1 MSHPITQGRRIRTV
15 NGVGYNLTWL
25 GEREGRLCR
34 LIFDLHSFDLRT
46 LEDIE
51 QLIPLRKIHVAC
63 DISGR
68 EISAVLMPMSFSVP
82 ASTTEDDIRKMVF
95 LRIAKDH
102 PQLIEYIC

>member
-1 MSHPITQGRRIRTV
+1 MRYGMTAF
-15 NGVGYNLTWL
+15 NLW
-25 GEREGRLCR
+25 
-34 LIFDLHSFDLRT
+34 
-46 LEDIE
+46 
-51 QLIPLRKIHVAC
+51 
-63 DISGR
+63 SGR

>member
-1 MSHPITQGRRIRTV
+1 MSHPITQGRRIRNV

-51 QLIPLRKIHVAC
+51 QLIPLRKIHSHAT
-63 DISGR
+63 
-68 EISAVLMPMSFSVP
+68 SAVEKRLKRSSASSAMNTRSTSTSSVLKGDP
-82 ASTTEDDIRKMVF
+82 HA
-95 LRIAKDH
+95 
-102 PQLIEYIC
+102 

>member
-46 LEDIE
+46 LKDIE

-68 EISAVLMPMSFSVP
+68 EALEKIIRIICDEYPQYIDLICPERRSACV
-82 ASTTEDDIRKMVF
+82 TE
-95 LRIAKDH
+95 
-102 PQLIEYIC
+102 

>member
-1 MSHPITQGRRIRTV
+1 MAHAITQVRRIRKV
-15 NGVGYNLTWL
+15 NGVGDNLTWL

-68 EISAVLMPMSFSVP
+68 EALEKIIRIICDEYPHDSDLICPGRRSACV
-82 ASTTEDDIRKMVF
+82 TK
-95 LRIAKDH
+95 
-102 PQLIEYIC
+102 

>member
-1 MSHPITQGRRIRTV
+1 MRDGMIVYREQIHEVGR
-15 NGVGYNLTWL
+15 VGLSPELVREDFPNETLKTHIIVRYGMTAFNLW
-25 GEREGRLCR
+25 
-34 LIFDLHSFDLRT
+34 
-46 LEDIE
+46 
-51 QLIPLRKIHVAC
+51 
-63 DISGR
+63 SGR

>member
-1 MSHPITQGRRIRTV
+1 MSHPITQGRRIRNV

-68 EISAVLMPMSFSVP
+68 EALERSSASSAMNTRSTSTSSVLKGDPH
-82 ASTTEDDIRKMVF
+82 A
-95 LRIAKDH
+95 
-102 PQLIEYIC
+102 